1 MTPNPS
7 AAFRGTVKKV
17 IPAGVCE
24 PERAHIVA
32 EGAEHLYQELRIENI
47 LTNSEGKEVQL
58 IAGALVEIIVTAQ
71 CPGVIAKKAA
81 RD

>member
-1 MTPNPS
+1 LTPNPS
-7 AAFRGTVKKV
+7 AAFRGTVEKV
-17 IPAGVCE
+17 TATRVCE
-24 PERAHIVA
+24 PERPHIVV

-71 CPGVIAKKAA
+71 CHGVIAKKAA